1 MYEILGTGFK
11 HWIWYGDM
19 NAHQEYMQLGT
30 QFSMEVRMSTQN
42 MYEISG
48 TAIGHWIPY
57 GDKKAH

>member
-1 MYEILGTGFK
+1 MKYWALESGTG
-11 HWIWYGDM
+11 DT